1 MVSQASQTGT
11 RYAQLTWGVIGLW
24 LVFCLLTLNY
34 NGAFFDEGIYITAGQ
49 RTWEGHGL
57 TDGYLGWFAGSLL
70 WPVLAG
76 IGARVG
82 GLPGARALAVAMAA
96 IAFVAL
102 VLASRNI
109 FGERAAFWTAVAFA
123 FSAPLLALS
132 RLAVYDSTALAGIGV
147 SFWAITELERRD
159 HRLWLVVAAVAF
171 SWALFAKYPTGLMLL
186 PVMGVLL
193 VLRREKS
200 ITDLFVFGFVSG
212 AIALALFLPVRE
224 QVASFISY
232 RLVNSPASDA
242 TQQIIAADL
251 AWLSVMP
258 LLLAAGG
265 WWAAKGKRGL
275 ASVLI
280 LSLAIWPA
288 YHLVLRDPVS
298 RSKHVVL
305 GFMFAYPLVGL
316 ALSTLWGRA
325 ERWIVFRR
333 VAASTLTVGLITLC
347 AVQLARF
354 NHEWPDA
361 RPAARY
367 LLGEVQPGQKLLI
380 NESWPYTMYLYTTG
394 RIDSPWDVFDVYRI
408 THGESEIGLCEYDWF
423 VDSQWAYQWPGYIV
437 FQVQQCG
444 SFEPVF
450 TTTTSSEGMGP
461 DLRYVQSPVKVVVW
475 KNTAR

>member
-1 MVSQASQTGT
+1 
-11 RYAQLTWGVIGLW
+11 
-24 LVFCLLTLNY
+24 
-34 NGAFFDEGIYITAGQ
+34 
-49 RTWEGHGL
+49 
-57 TDGYLGWFAGSLL
+57 
-70 WPVLAG
+70 
-76 IGARVG
+76 
-82 GLPGARALAVAMAA
+82 
-96 IAFVAL
+96 
-102 VLASRNI
+102 
-109 FGERAAFWTAVAFA
+109 
-123 FSAPLLALS
+123 
-132 RLAVYDSTALAGIGV
+132 
-147 SFWAITELERRD
+147 
-159 HRLWLVVAAVAF
+159 
-171 SWALFAKYPTGLMLL
+171 
-186 PVMGVLL
+186 
-193 VLRREKS
+193 
-200 ITDLFVFGFVSG
+200 
-212 AIALALFLPVRE
+212 
-224 QVASFISY
+224 
-232 RLVNSPASDA
+232 
-242 TQQIIAADL
+242 
-251 AWLSVMP
+251 
-258 LLLAAGG
+258 
-265 WWAAKGKRGL
+265 
-275 ASVLI
+275 
-280 LSLAIWPA
+280 
-288 YHLVLRDPVS
+288 
-298 RSKHVVL
+298 
-305 GFMFAYPLVGL
+305 MFAYPLVGL